1 MGFIAELVDRTRNPA
16 LALSGVIILASA
28 LPARADDLWTLS
40 DWRLAAYVG
49 PVTHCDTSQVFT
61 GRGDFNQG
69 GLAVLALSREF
80 IRMGSGFSLEAE
92 GQIGQHF
99 SQLHE
104 QELNLVFGVRY
115 SNFSWSNRIPTSLAV
130 YVGPSYE
137 NWSSHGVTGRY
148 DWENYLGAELAVALP
163 WASRWSGI
171 FRYHHR
177 SSVSTLLHGVTVDD
191 GTMFG
196 VGIKYDVPG

>member
-1 MGFIAELVDRTRNPA
+1 L
-16 LALSGVIILASA
+16 GVIILSGV
-28 LPARADDLWTLS
+28 LPAHADELWSLS

-49 PVTHCDTSQVFT
+49 PVTHSSTSRVFT

-80 IRMGSGFSLEAE
+80 IHFGSGFSLEAE

-99 SQLHE
+99 AQLHE
-104 QELNLVFGVRY
+104 QEMNLVFGIRY
-115 SNFSWSNRIPTSLAV
+115 SNFGWSDRIPTSLAV

-137 NWSSHGVTGRY
+137 NWSSHGVSSRY

-163 WASRWSGI
+163 WAARWSGI
-171 FRYHHR
+171 LRYHHR
-177 SSVSTLLHGVTVDD
+177 SSVSTMLHGVTVDD

-196 VGIKYDVPG
+196 LGIKYDFPD

>member
-1 MGFIAELVDRTRNPA
+1 LLNASIVQRRPV
-16 LALSGVIILASA
+16 LAVLGAIVLLNA
-28 LPARADDLWTLS
+28 LPARADGFWSLS

-49 PVTHCDTSQVFT
+49 PVTHSDTSQVFT

-80 IRMGSGFSLEAE
+80 IHFHGFSLEAE

-99 SQLHE
+99 AQLHE
-104 QELNLVFGVRY
+104 QEINLVFGVRY
-115 SNFSWSNRIPTSLAV
+115 SDFGWSDRIPTSFAMF
-130 YVGPSYE
+130 VGPSYE
-137 NWSSHGVTGRY
+137 DWSSHSVSSRY

-171 FRYHHR
+171 LRYHHR
-177 SSVSTLLHGVTVDD
+177 SSVSTMLHPVVVDD

-196 VGIKYDVPG
+196 VGIKYDFPG